1 MSLRSEL
8 ISVQLPDNAGNT
20 VPFYTYDG
28 YLEEPERHRI
38 RAERRSFEQLQ
49 VTGAVIL
56 GFASFIVTNSSFRL
70 LADYPSQSSLLKVCQ
85 CPLPDY
91 FPEWSEASSAG
102 TFLVS
107 TDQPDSPSSS
117 ATWC

>member
-38 RAERRSFEQLQ
+38 RAERRSFEKLQ
-49 VTGAVIL
+49 VTGAAIL
-56 GFASFIVTNSSFRL
+56 GFVSFIVTKSLFRL
-70 LADYPSQSSLLKVCQ
+70 LVDYLSQSS
-85 CPLPDY
+85 P
-91 FPEWSEASSAG
+91 
-102 TFLVS
+102 
-107 TDQPDSPSSS
+107 
-117 ATWC
+117 